1 MELKIKD
8 AVADSGA
15 QITIVPASLLDQSGI
30 KITSLRQ
37 SKVHLRAP
45 NNGQIDVQG
54 VADATISALLP
65 SGERFKTS
73 SKIYIVR
80 NVSEVYFSLDVLVG
94 LRIVNEFF
102 PAARAGNQHGCAHCA
117 AAAASLSSCECLPR
131 MPPPEVPAHLP
142 MAPSPSNVPEMRAWL
157 LD

>member
-1 MELKIKD
+1 MSFATPGGRMELKIKD

-30 KITSLRQ
+30 KITGLRQ
-37 SKVHLRAP
+37 SKVDLRAA
-45 NNGQIDVQG
+45 NNARIEVQG
-54 VADATISALLP
+54 VADATISALSP

-80 NVSEVYFSLDVLVG
+80 NVNEVYLSLDDLVG

-102 PAARAGNQHGCAHCA
+102 PAAGDGNQHGAQA
-117 AAAASLSSCECLPR
+117 G
-131 MPPPEVPAHLP
+131 
-142 MAPSPSNVPEMRAWL
+142 AW
-157 LD
+157 D